1 MLRHMCRAL
10 VASLLLVAACGG
22 GRDRNRISDDE
33 AGRLLVDRNWLDV
46 WPTSKE
52 ERLHVYRFVPSMG
65 GGVYQDRTLFKGEF
79 ELFTFHVD
87 GDRLRIALPHT
98 DEKIDT
104 RFTLER
110 VDGPEPFDLR
120 LTLEHSPRGPRVF
133 YGRSSERAGDPL
145 PFDLA
150 GK

>member
-1 MLRHMCRAL
+1 MRRAL
-10 VASLLLVAACGG
+10 VASLLIVACGG
-22 GRDRNRISDDE
+22 GRDHSRVPADE

-79 ELFTFHVD
+79 ELFTFTVD

-98 DEKIDT
+98 DEKVDT
-104 RFTLER
+104 HFELER

-133 YGRSSERAGDPL
+133 YGRSRERAGDAL